1 MTDTLSEFQPAKTTN
16 PAWDGV
22 ERRSGIDRRRF
33 GITSLRG
40 ALLAP
45 RRFTGRRHDDRR
57 YALLDRYDGGVVTMT
72 LLLVVF
78 SILDSL
84 FTLRLIAAGGEEIN
98 PVMNA
103 LLQHSVWLFTSAKM
117 AMTAIPALLLLA
129 TANLML
135 FGVVRSRSLLG
146 ALCGL
151 YLGLIVYE
159 IGLLTLLP

>member
-1 MTDTLSEFQPAKTTN
+1 MPDTLTEAFEHHN
-16 PAWDGV
+16 PDTAWDGI
-22 ERRSGIDRRRF
+22 ERRSGRDRRQY
-33 GITSLRG
+33 GVHSLRR
-40 ALLAP
+40 ALLSP
-45 RRFTGRRHDDRR
+45 RRFAGRRHDDRR
-57 YALLDRYDGGVVTMT
+57 HALLDRFDGGVVTMT
-72 LLLVVF
+72 LLLVVL
-78 SILDSL
+78 SILDSI

-135 FGVVRSRSLLG
+135 FGVIRSRSLLG
-146 ALCGL
+146 TLCGL